1 MTERDPLGG
10 WLEPDERLLEVVAAT
25 ELDLTKGDEG
35 HLALTDRRAIFFM
48 PGESVPAITFY
59 YREVHEV
66 KRSKGPERGLKIAR
80 VRIRSGQQYAFVSD
94 PQTTKTLKK
103 RARG

>member
-25 ELDLTKGDEG
+25 ELDLTEGDEG
-35 HLALTDRRAIFFM
+35 HLALTNRRAIFFM

-59 YREVHEV
+59 YREVNAL
-66 KRSKGPERGLKIAR
+66 KRSKGPERGLKVVR
-80 VRIRSGQQYAFVSD
+80 VRTSSGQQYAFVSD
-94 PQTTKTLKK
+94 PHITKTLKTLAK
-103 RARG
+103 R